1 MNTELTNAIVYSQEN
16 CFACNNAVSLLKSK
30 GYTVEV
36 RKLDA
41 SGPWT
46 KKHLLELVP
55 DARSVPQI
63 FVGTY
68 YVGGFNELVKY
79 FKEGQ

>member
-1 MNTELTNAIVYSQEN
+1 
-16 CFACNNAVSLLKSK
+16 LLKSK

-36 RKLDA
+36 RKLDIA
-41 SGPWT
+41 GPWT

-55 DARSVPQI
+55 GARSVPQI
-63 FVGTY
+63 FVGSY
-68 YVGGFNELVKY
+68 YVGGLNELVKY